1 MTNQNNA
8 VTNQNNHATKKLAQ
22 EIARWRAG
30 RPGPARRP
38 EVEYRR
44 RKRQAAEAE
53 RLDLLASE

>member
-1 MTNQNNA
+1 M
-8 VTNQNNHATKKLAQ
+8 TNQNNHASQKLAQ

-53 RLDLLASE
+53 RLDFLGNE

>member
-1 MTNQNNA
+1 MTD
-8 VTNQNNHATKKLAQ
+8 QNNHASKKLAQ